1 MLIFSGMVIIAG
13 CQWFPADRRVTVQDP
28 GAVMKVDSGVPG
40 SDLTVPAALDDPE
53 SFRKVSYRPIPKN
66 SAPAAAK
73 EKRGKKR
80 TALQKAK
87 PEKGTAAVPR
97 SPENF
102 RRGPGLWRAFTRLP
116 QEEQRTLLKLQRS
129 NPEEFRRIMQHKV
142 DQLYEQDRI
151 HRQELDK
158 LAEAYRMV
166 SAALDEEPDEMRHLL
181 RSVGH
186 SERGIM
192 NLNRERTSVANR
204 HEIRFGKRAHHGN
217 RAFHRHIK
225 RWRIVR

>member
-1 MLIFSGMVIIAG
+1 
-13 CQWFPADRRVTVQDP
+13 
-28 GAVMKVDSGVPG
+28 MKVDSGVPG

-66 SAPAAAK
+66 PAPAAAK
-73 EKRGKKR
+73 EKKGKKR
-80 TALQKAK
+80 TALQKAE
-87 PEKGTAAVPR
+87 PEKGTAAVPH

-158 LAEAYRMV
+158 LAEAYRK
-166 SAALDEEPDEMRHLL
+166 SNNEQEKNELLGKLRRKIAEEFRQRLQDTRRDIESNKRRTAHLEAELLKREKNCDAIIDALLQRKLADSPEKAALPVKKAE
-181 RSVGH
+181 
-186 SERGIM
+186 
-192 NLNRERTSVANR
+192 
-204 HEIRFGKRAHHGN
+204 KR
-217 RAFHRHIK
+217 
-225 RWRIVR
+225 